1 MAILN
6 LVILPGRVET
16 LIKVLNHLWPNVRIP
31 GLVRTLW
38 RQNGPRL
45 EKFTTPRS
53 VSVVI
58 HQFQMF
64 DHQRS
69 IKSISTNLPMKVA
82 IFSGDGP
89 LSTVPIPTV
98 KWTKKP
104 SPPWLRLTAKESSKI
119 SSKIRIIRRRWM
131 IQIFKYLSCIIELS
145 CLYCSN
151 YGFFMGNKII

>member
-6 LVILPGRVET
+6 LEILPGGVKT
-16 LIKVLNHLWPNVRIP
+16 LIKVLNHSWPNVQIHEH
-31 GLVRTLW
+31 VRTLW
-38 RQNGPRL
+38 PLNGQRP

-69 IKSISTNLPMKVA
+69 IKSISTNLPMKVV
-82 IFSGDGP
+82 IYSGGVP
-89 LSTVPIPTV
+89 LSTVPIQTV

-104 SPPWLRLTAKESSKI
+104 SPPWPRLTAKESSKI

-131 IQIFKYLSCIIELS
+131 IKKF
-145 CLYCSN
+145 SN
-151 YGFFMGNKII
+151 IWVV